1 VLCRRSQ
8 IGWNGYALMRSCR
21 PGGRPA
27 CNPLWT
33 PRVTA
38 SIMPCANRSSAHSN
52 RSYSRANTSTPTSRP
67 DAVSSGSSRAGTTCA
82 AYIAASATVHRSN
95 SKTCTQKSQSR
106 RHAGC
111 PPSGGVVVV
120 IGDPP
125 PARGQPATQRSME
138 AKPSICRNCRSVR
151 RSRATSVSPAMTET
165 LFQLKG
171 NWMKGVC
178 PLGAQVRTPMG
189 RSLMPDSSTKLSVGL
204 LAGLFIKGRPG
215 AAVSNCARRLRCARW
230 PASRAFAG

>member
-1 VLCRRSQ
+1 MLGSRERR
-8 IGWNGYALMRSCR
+8 R
-21 PGGRPA
+21 PLPCQAWWTPSRTVPLLHRHPPRLTFRRASRGVSTRPLPSGGAVARPA
-27 CNPLWT
+27 CNPLWA
-33 PRVTA
+33 PQVTA

-95 SKTCTQKSQSR
+95 SKTCTQKNKSR

-120 IGDPP
+120 IGDQP

-151 RSRATSVSPAMTET
+151 RSGATSLSAGRRRITPPSSAVFSE
-165 LFQLKG
+165 
-171 NWMKGVC
+171 
-178 PLGAQVRTPMG
+178 PLAQNFR
-189 RSLMPDSSTKLSVGL
+189 
-204 LAGLFIKGRPG
+204 
-215 AAVSNCARRLRCARW
+215 
-230 PASRAFAG
+230 